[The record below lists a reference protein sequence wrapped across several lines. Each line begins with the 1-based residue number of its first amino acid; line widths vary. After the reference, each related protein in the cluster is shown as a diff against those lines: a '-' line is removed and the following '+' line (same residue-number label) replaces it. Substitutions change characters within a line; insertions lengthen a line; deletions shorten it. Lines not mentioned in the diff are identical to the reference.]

1 VLNGYQ
7 VAGAMRND
15 PVLRRAFL
23 IALTGYARP
32 EDQQRAM
39 EAGFNAYLAKPP
51 TIEQIEETIA
61 CAGAAV
67 GQMVGDT
74 P

>member
-1 VLNGYQ
+1 MEDLLDAQRVSRPRRTLVVDDN
-7 VAGAMRND
+7 VDGAD
-15 PVLRRAFL
+15 
-23 IALTGYARP
+23 ARP
-32 EDQQRAM
+32 EDQQRAI
-39 EAGFNAYLAKPP
+39 EAGFNANLAKPP